1 MPPDRNDIGFLLA
14 LASRRWNQALER
26 RFAELGFPEVH
37 ASYGALL
44 VPLFEEDGLR
54 MADLARRS
62 GLSKQA
68 LTTMARL
75 LERDGLAERRSDEA
89 DRRSTR
95 VFLSAR
101 GREFR
106 TMAEAALADLRRD
119 VADELGERNAERLQ
133 TLLGRLVAAQAARSD
148 SRR

>member
-1 MPPDRNDIGFLLA
+1 M
-14 LASRRWNQALER
+14 
-26 RFAELGFPEVH
+26 H

-54 MADLARRS
+54 LADLARRS

-75 LERDGLAERRSDEA
+75 LERDGLAERRSDPA

-106 TMAEAALADLRRD
+106 SAAGAAIAELHADAAER
-119 VADELGERNAERLQ
+119 LGERDAERLRA
-133 TLLGRLVAAQAARSD
+133 LLRRLIVAD
-148 SRR
+148 GERR